1 MGAKSFLAISLI
13 AVLVM
18 GVISFDEVFADKG
31 EKKEKQTK
39 LQKQCS
45 KEPKDP
51 QKIKPE
57 CELLDLIN
65 DVDVDPRADSF
76 FDVFFDI
83 FVDTTEK
90 NAVDSFFDIFVDL
103 DGNRID
109 SFFDVFTEIS
119 VHEEDMAQEQA
130 ARIAADEALQSHIDT
145 EILALQLSS
154 SRGLTC
160 ENQEAIAAA
169 VPGFVID
176 EICLASDVDGDGF
189 RADVD
194 CDDAEPAAFPGNTE
208 TADGIDND
216 CDGAIDEFVI
226 DVDGDGFPLETD
238 CDDADPAAFPGNTET
253 ADGIDNDCDG
263 AIDEFVI
270 DVDGDGFP
278 LETDCDD
285 ADPAVNPS
293 AIEFVGDGI
302 DNNCDGI
309 TDNLSPIVDAGIDQI
324 VSKGTQDRCVAT
336 FEGTATDPDGDLLNI
351 QWSGPGLFDS
361 PNSLTTDMTMIFLR
375 GTSTFTLTVNDG
387 FYEISDTLRLTCN
400 P

>member
-238 CDDADPAAFPGNTET
+238 CDDADPA
-253 ADGIDNDCDG
+253 
-263 AIDEFVI
+263 
-270 DVDGDGFP
+270 
-278 LETDCDD
+278 
-285 ADPAVNPS
+285 VNPS

-361 PNSLTTDMTMIFLR
+361 PNSLTTDMTMISLR